1 MHALFSTIVVPDGA
15 GLSRLQPDSDPLEKH
30 ARYAVLGANQPLKQ

>member
-30 ARYAVLGANQPLKQ
+30 ARAVLGANQPLKQ